1 MDFEIRFSEKASA
14 EDLATIDR
22 GINEH
27 LESIFDSVQR
37 GSLVYMARDKLS
49 NAAGG
54 VSGYWSSLGWLYINS
69 LWVDEIHRG
78 SGLGRRLM
86 GLIESEAVR
95 RGCKYAYLNTMSFQA
110 PGFYKKLGYTVFGK
124 LDDFPGENSLIFM
137 RKTLVSG
144 PGTKNYSVS
153 FGADGL

>member
-1 MDFEIRFSEKASA
+1 MDFAIRFSEKASA
-14 EDLATIDR
+14 EDLGTIDR

-27 LESIFDSVQR
+27 LESIFGSVQR
-37 GSLVYMARDKLS
+37 GSLVFMASDKFD

-110 PGFYKKLGYTVFGK
+110 PGFY
-124 LDDFPGENSLIFM
+124 
-137 RKTLVSG
+137 
-144 PGTKNYSVS
+144 
-153 FGADGL
+153 